1 MDENLLPRQAS
12 GSPSISSCYYNV
24 LLCTVGLCSVSTAM
38 PYMLQ
43 IIRILFCAVYNFC
56 LFLTVSV
63 VSIHVKRF
71 YQDFYE
77 KLSVA
82 CYCKTTF
89 SINNSR

>member
-24 LLCTVGLCSVSTAM
+24 LLYTVGFVSTAM

-43 IIRILFCAVYNFC
+43 IIRILFCALYNFC

-77 KLSVA
+77 KLSMA

-89 SINNSR
+89 SINNLR